1 MSSAVQDVPR
11 LSMQKTDFFRIGF
24 VATTLL
30 AEILDLP
37 RTVGARREVGCARI
51 AQLHNALL
59 KIMHELFLASESSQ
73 NIIRVL
79 FVDFTKA
86 FDVIDNNV
94 LSLADPGVKT
104 GGTSLTPPSSSPSLF
119 LPLPFHSSPPFPFPC
134 PSRSFPV
141 PSRPVVSPPLR
152 SRPLTFT

>member
-1 MSSAVQDVPR
+1 MFPGCR
-11 LSMQKTDFFRIGF
+11 CKKTDFFRIGF

-59 KIMHELFLASESSQ
+59 KIMHELFLASDSSQ

-86 FDVIDNNV
+86 FDVIDDNV
-94 LSLADPGVKT
+94 LFSKFVYCGMPE
-104 GGTSLTPPSSSPSLF
+104 
-119 LPLPFHSSPPFPFPC
+119 H
-134 PSRSFPV
+134 
-141 PSRPVVSPPLR
+141 VVAWISCVVAVC
-152 SRPLTFT
+152 